1 MRWQDWLGV
10 GERRWKKAPDEEVRP
25 PKTLWDWLQL
35 LIVPAILIGVTFAWS
50 ATQTKSDN
58 KREDRRIDADRA
70 AAEEVRQD
78 VTLQTYL
85 NQMSALMLDKKLLSS
100 KPDDPARAV
109 ARTVSLA
116 TLRRLDGER
125 RGAVVHFLSEA
136 RLLGIKDPRVDL
148 DGADLGG
155 ATLAGAYLLGV
166 SLGAVNLRRAHLE
179 GAILA
184 DADLEGAH
192 LEGANLGGR
201 AHLERA
207 ILKNASL
214 EDANLSGADLADAD
228 LGGAV
233 LRGANFEGTYL
244 VGAHLNE
251 AALEGAEK
259 LNLGRFITDLV
270 FRKKQKEFL
279 DWQKE
284 FLDSLSREE
293 LGKFNLTPEKL
304 AKLRRE
310 ANGA

>member
-1 MRWQDWLGV
+1 V
-10 GERRWKKAPDEEVRP
+10 ERRWKKAPDEEVRP
-25 PKTLWDWLQL
+25 AKTLWDWLQL

-179 GAILA
+179 GAIL
-184 DADLEGAH
+184 
-192 LEGANLGGR
+192 
-201 AHLERA
+201 
-207 ILKNASL
+207 KNASL